1 MQTCV
6 RERRVGSRLRLS
18 LALLGAGIAVAGLPG
33 PAQAQRP
40 APPPQFAIQNARIV
54 MVSGQT
60 IERGTIVMENGLITA
75 VGRSADIP
83 AGAWVIDGE
92 GLTVYPGLVD
102 AMSTVGLPAS
112 MKAAQGGGGRGP
124 GGGAPPAGEQV
135 PHSWGPEDRPS
146 TFTWQSAA
154 DELNLEDG
162 AIETWR
168 NAGFTSVIATPERG
182 LFPGQAAFIN
192 LAGERPR
199 DMVVETPVGMR
210 VNFNSRGTHQGYPSS
225 LFGGIAY
232 AKQVFLDAAHYDQA
246 WTIYDRSPRGK
257 TRPEYDRTLDPLR
270 SALSTQSYIL
280 LPGTQAFEVQRALT
294 IGAEMGVNTVV
305 YGAQGGYEIADE
317 LAERNVTVL
326 LDVNWPE
333 PPRDADPEADVPLRT
348 LRFRDRAPTTPA
360 LFEQADVRFA
370 FYAGGA
376 APDKLMAN
384 VRKSIALGLSPDA
397 AIRALTL
404 SPAEIFGVADRTGS
418 IEAGKIANILVTD
431 GDLFAEDTKVKIVFV
446 DGRKFEPPVV
456 TAESGARRGGRSRA
470 AAEEEEEEEEEEEAE
485 VQPPIPMV
493 DDRGPLTTSNVTVV
507 QNATIL
513 TVSQGTIENGSILIR
528 DGKIAAVGTDI
539 DVPRGAHVID
549 ATGKYVTPGIIDEHS
564 HIASDATNEGSIAVS
579 AMVKSGD
586 VINPTDVGIYRAA
599 AGGVTTVSVL
609 HGSAN
614 PIGGLKAVIKL
625 RWGEDADGLLF
636 DGAPEG
642 IKMAL
647 GENVKRDREP
657 DRYPA
662 TRMGVMDVIRQ
673 AMLDA
678 QAYRAEWDAY
688 ESLSASARRDVIP
701 PRRDLKLDAIAG
713 VVDGTTLVHAHAY
726 RADET
731 LQLMRLMEEF
741 DVRIASL
748 IHVLE
753 GYKVANE
760 IAEHGA
766 GGSTFS
772 DWWGYKMEAYDAIP
786 YNAALMTERGV
797 VACINSDSGEE
808 MRHLNQEAA
817 KAMRWGG
824 MSETEALKLVTLNPA
839 IMLGIDDRVGSIEVG
854 KDADLAIFTNH
865 PLSVY
870 AVVEKT
876 LIDGLVY
883 FDRDID
889 RERREALQQEKQALL
904 DKERGKTPD
913 TSRPITDADGEEV
926 QR

>member
-1 MQTCV
+1 
-6 RERRVGSRLRLS
+6 
-18 LALLGAGIAVAGLPG
+18 
-33 PAQAQRP
+33 
-40 APPPQFAIQNARIV
+40 
-54 MVSGQT
+54 
-60 IERGTIVMENGLITA
+60 
-75 VGRSADIP
+75 
-83 AGAWVIDGE
+83 
-92 GLTVYPGLVD
+92 
-102 AMSTVGLPAS
+102 MSTVGLSAS
-112 MKAAQGGGGRGP
+112 LKAAQSAGGRRS
-124 GGGAPPAGEQV
+124 GGTPSGQATDQEEQ
-135 PHSWGPEDRPS
+135 HSWGPEDRPS
-146 TFTWQSAA
+146 TFTWKRAA
-154 DELNLEDG
+154 DELDVG
-162 AIETWR
+162 DDAIETWR
-168 NAGFTSVIATPERG
+168 AAGFTSVVATPERG
-182 LFPGQAAFIN
+182 LFPGQSAFVN

-199 DMVVETPVGMR
+199 DMVVETPTGMR
-210 VNFNSRGTHQGYPSS
+210 VNFTARGTHQGYPSS

-232 AKQVFLDAAHYDQA
+232 AKQLFLDARHYDQA
-246 WTIYDRSPRGK
+246 WSIYDQSPRGK
-257 TRPEYDRTLDPLR
+257 TRPEYDRTLEPLR
-270 SALSTQSYIL
+270 SALSTDGHVL
-280 LPGTQAFEVQRALT
+280 LPGEQAYEVQRALAIAT
-294 IGAEMGVNTVV
+294 EMGVNAIV
-305 YGAQGGYEIADE
+305 YGAQGGYEIAEE
-317 LAERNVTVL
+317 LAARDATIL

-333 PPRDADPEADVPLRT
+333 PPRDADPEAEVPLST

-360 LFEQADVRFA
+360 RFEEAGVRFA
-370 FYAGGA
+370 VYAGGA
-376 APDKLMAN
+376 SPDDVMAKL
-384 VRKSIALGLSPDA
+384 RTSIALGLSPDA
-397 AIRALTL
+397 ALRALTL
-404 SPAEIFGVADRTGS
+404 TPAEIFGVEDRTGS
-418 IEAGKIANILVTD
+418 LEVGKIANVVVTD
-431 GDLFAEDTKVKIVFV
+431 GDLFAKSTKVQMVFV
-446 DGRKFEPPVV
+446 DGRKFEPPADV
-456 TAESGARRGGRSRA
+456 AEAGAGGRRGGRRA
-470 AAEEEEEEEEEEEAE
+470 EGAAEADDAD
-485 VQPPIPMV
+485 VLPPTPMV
-493 DDRGPLTTSNVTVV
+493 EDRGPLTTSDVTVV

-513 TVSQGTIENGSILIR
+513 TVTQGTIEHGSILIR

-539 DVPRGAHVID
+539 DVPSNAHVID

-579 AMVKSGD
+579 AMVTIKD
-586 VINPTDVGIYRAA
+586 VIDPTDVSIYRAA

-614 PIGGLKAVIKL
+614 PIGGLKAVLKL

-647 GENVKRDREP
+647 GENVKRDRDP

-673 AMLDA
+673 ALLEA
-678 QAYRAEWDAY
+678 QAYRAEWEAY
-688 ESLSASARRDVIP
+688 ESLSAGARRDAIP
-701 PRRDLKLDAIAG
+701 PRRDLKLEALAG

-753 GYKVANE
+753 GYKIADE

-772 DWWGYKMEAYDAIP
+772 DWWAYKMEAYDAIP
-786 YNAALMTERGV
+786 YNAALMSERGV
-797 VACINSDSGEE
+797 VSCINSDSGEE

-870 AVVEKT
+870 SVVEKT

-883 FDRDID
+883 FDREVDH
-889 RERREALQQEKQALL
+889 ERREALEQEKQALL
-904 DKERGKTPD
+904 EKERGQQSES
-913 TSRPITDADGEEV
+913 SRPITDIDGEEV

>member
-6 RERRVGSRLRLS
+6 CEPRVVPRLR
-18 LALLGAGIAVAGLPG
+18 LALLGLAIGLAGLPEL
-33 PAQAQRP
+33 AQAQRP
-40 APPPQFAIQNARIV
+40 APPPQFAIRNARIV
-54 MVSGQT
+54 TVSGRT
-60 IERGTIVMENGLITA
+60 IDRGTIVMENGLITA
-75 VGRSADIP
+75 VGRNADIP

-112 MKAAQGGGGRGP
+112 MKAVQGGGRGP
-124 GGGAPPAGEQV
+124 GGGAVAGQQSGQQA
-135 PHSWGPEDRPS
+135 PHSWGPEDRPA
-146 TFTWQSAA
+146 TFTWRSAA
-154 DELNLEDG
+154 DELDLEDD

-168 NAGFTSVIATPERG
+168 NAGFTSVVATPERG
-182 LFPGQAAFIN
+182 LLPGRAAFIN

-199 DMVVETPVGMR
+199 DMVVETPVAMR
-210 VNFNSRGTHQGYPSS
+210 VNFVSRGAHQGYPSS

-232 AKQVFLDAAHYDQA
+232 AKQLFLDAAHYDQA

-257 TRPEYDRTLDPLR
+257 TRPEYDRTLEPLR
-270 SALSTQSYIL
+270 GALRAQGYVM
-280 LPGTQAFEVQRALT
+280 LPGGQAYEIQRALA
-294 IGAEMGVNTVV
+294 IGTTMGINTMV
-305 YGAQGGYEIADE
+305 YGVQGGYEIADE
-317 LAERNVTVL
+317 LAEHNVTVL

-333 PPRDADPEADVPLRT
+333 PPKDADPEADVPLRT

-360 LFEQADVRFA
+360 LFEQAGVRFA

-376 APDKLMAN
+376 APDKLLAN
-384 VRKSIALGLSPDA
+384 VRKAIALDLSPDA

-418 IEAGKIANILVTD
+418 IEVGKIANVMVTD
-431 GDLFAEDTKVKIVFV
+431 GDVFDKDTKVKMVFV
-446 DGRKFEPPVV
+446 DGRKFEPPVP
-456 TAESGARRGGRSRA
+456 TAESGSRRGGRGA
-470 AAEEEEEEEEEEEAE
+470 AAAEEEEEAE

-513 TVSQGTIENGSILIR
+513 TVTQGTIENGSILIR

-549 ATGKYVTPGIIDEHS
+549 ATGKYVMPGIIDEHS

-579 AMVKSGD
+579 AMVKTKD
-586 VINPTDVGIYRAA
+586 VINATDVAIYRAA

-625 RWGEDADGLLF
+625 RWGEDAEGLLF
-636 DGAPEG
+636 EGAPEG

-673 AMLDA
+673 ALLDA
-678 QAYRAEWDAY
+678 RTYRAEWDAY

-701 PRRDLKLDAIAG
+701 PRRDLKLDALAG

-753 GYKVANE
+753 GYKIADE

-772 DWWGYKMEAYDAIP
+772 DWWAYKMEAYDAIP

-870 AVVEKT
+870 SVVEKT

-883 FDRDID
+883 FDRDVD
-889 RERREALQQEKQALL
+889 LQRREALEQEKQALL
-904 DKERGKTPD
+904 DKERGKRPEA
-913 TSRPITDADGEEV
+913 SRPITDADGEEV